1 MSKPIAPVSC
11 NSERDAFWLGVRE
24 ASKVPATIMSA
35 SFIGFGSMVHNAGW
49 NIGHGVVTTLTTWAL
64 PGQIMLVE
72 MFNTGAPLL
81 AIAIS
86 IGMINARIFPMV
98 VSLLPMVRKP
108 GIPGWVYFVI
118 ANAIAVTTWMGV
130 MLRIPYLRPEHRFS
144 YLLGYGGL
152 LWSISPFFTAIGF
165 LLADMVPKPISVGL
179 VFLNPLYFT
188 LLFLVDLKKPSKII
202 ALALGAVLGPLLFM
216 LSSDWS
222 LLLTGII
229 GGTAAYFLGQ
239 RIDGPADDSQTEQ
252 VASVASD
259 GATIEMGDAN

>member
-1 MSKPIAPVSC
+1 MAKPLPPVNC
-11 NSERDAFWLGVRE
+11 NTEREAMWLGVRE
-24 ASKVPATIMSA
+24 ASKVPAAIMSA
-35 SFIGFGSMVHNAGW
+35 SFIGFGSMVYDAGW
-49 NIGHGVVTTLTTWAL
+49 TIHHGVVTTLTTWAL

-72 MFNTGAPLL
+72 MFNAGAPLL

-108 GIPGWVYFVI
+108 GIPAWVYFIV

-130 MLRIPYLRPEHRFS
+130 MLRIPYLKPEHRFS

-152 LWSISPFFTAIGF
+152 LWCISPIFTAIGF
-165 LLADMVPKPISVGL
+165 FLSDAVPRPVSIGL

-188 LLFLVDLKKPSKII
+188 LLFLVDLRKPSKVI
-202 ALALGAVLGPLLFM
+202 ALVLGAVLGPLLF
-216 LSSDWS
+216 LFSSDWS

-239 RIDGPADDSQTEQ
+239 KIDGPTPDQPTEETP
-252 VASVASD
+252 D
-259 GATIEMGDAN
+259 GALDQTGGVN